1 MIQESHPER
10 AARQAGWTGMAAL
23 GSVLGAVGASS
34 CCVLP
39 VALFTLG
46 ATGPWI
52 GELTALS
59 PYQPYLLA
67 FSIAAIGLGILEL
80 RRRARI
86 ECAGESCAAPRR
98 RILAKAALSFAAA
111 LVILNLVWPRMVP
124 LLFG

>member
-1 MIQESHPER
+1 
-10 AARQAGWTGMAAL
+10 
-23 GSVLGAVGASS
+23 
-34 CCVLP
+34 
-39 VALFTLG
+39 LFTLG

-67 FSIAAIGLGILEL
+67 FSIAAIGLGVFEL

-86 ECAGESCAAPRR
+86 ECTGERCAPSRR
-98 RILAKAALSFAAA
+98 RFLAKTALSLAAA
-111 LVILNLVWPRMVP
+111 LVMLNLVWPRILP

>member
-1 MIQESHPER
+1 MQEFRPET
-10 AARQAGWTGMAAL
+10 AARRGWTGLFAT
-23 GSVLGAVGASS
+23 GGVLGALGASS

-52 GELTALS
+52 GELTSLT
-59 PYQPYLLA
+59 PYQPYLLG
-67 FSIAAIGLGILEL
+67 FSIVAIALGAFEL

-86 ECAGESCAAPRR
+86 ECAGGSCAAPRR
-98 RILAKAALSFAAA
+98 RLFAKAALSFAAA
-111 LVILNLVWPRMVP
+111 LVMLNLVWPRVLP